1 MKNVLFFGYKKK
13 QNSLISFFKKKNYK
27 IVQQG
32 QKKLTKEILNQNF
45 DLIISFGY
53 KTIIKKKLLSYLNR
67 PIINLHI
74 SYLPYNRGSHP
85 NFWSFIDNTPKG
97 VSIHEINESIDGGK
111 LIARKRVVFKKLK
124 NHTFNSTYKILIREI
139 ENLFKK
145 NFSTIILRKYNK
157 ININTKGTYHSK
169 KDLPGSMISWNM
181 KVKDYL
187 KFYFR

>member
-1 MKNVLFFGYKKK
+1 MKNVLFLGYKNK
-13 QNSLISFFKKKNYK
+13 QTTLINFLKKKNYK

-53 KTIIKKKLLSYLNR
+53 KIIIKKKLLSYLYR

-124 NHTFNSTYKILIREI
+124 NHTFNSTYKILIHEI

-145 NFSTIILRKYNK
+145 NFSTIILRKYKK

>member
-1 MKNVLFFGYKKK
+1 MKNVLFLGYKNK
-13 QNSLISFFKKKNYK
+13 QTSLIRFLKKKNYK
-27 IVQQG
+27 IVQHG
-32 QKKLTKEILNQNF
+32 QQILTKKILDQNF

-53 KTIIKKKLLSYLNR
+53 KIIIKKKLLDHLKK

-97 VSIHEINESIDGGK
+97 VSIHEINKSIDSGK
-111 LIARKRVVFKKLK
+111 LIVRKRIIFKKLE
-124 NHTFNSTYKILIREI
+124 NHTFNSTYKILIRGIEI
-139 ENLFKK
+139 LFKK
-145 NFSTIILRKYNK
+145 NFSTIISEKYNK

-169 KDLPGSMISWNM
+169 KELPKSMISWNM